1 MSHRRRVSRHLKMT
15 SLTSNRHHRVSLM
28 MSHLS
33 MTSYLSS
40 YGSKK
45 SLMSKNFCSM

>member
-1 MSHRRRVSRHLKMT
+1 MSHRHHVSRHLKMT
-15 SLTSNRHHRVSLM
+15 SLTSNRHRVSLT

-33 MTSYLSS
+33 MTSHLSS